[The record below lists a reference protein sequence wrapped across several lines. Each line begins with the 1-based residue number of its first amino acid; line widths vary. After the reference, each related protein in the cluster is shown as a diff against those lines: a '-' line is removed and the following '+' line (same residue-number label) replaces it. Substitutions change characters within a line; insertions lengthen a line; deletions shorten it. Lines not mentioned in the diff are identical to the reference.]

1 MSAGEIFQLALVALC
16 VYRSVYQQNNDAAE
30 GKAADI
36 DPHVGYHCASVR
48 REELNRF
55 VDERERKHTK
65 SERHE
70 IIFAP
75 FAYPEKEHRYCDAE
89 NGLFGEVRRLAD
101 VVSHRFAFNSEY
113 ARYEGCHAVAYLT
126 RCFARNERIAPDE
139 HQHDYDEN
147 CQCNGLF
154 FSFSHKFSCFFPI
167 GWLFFVIGVLGGAS
181 LQK

>member
-1 MSAGEIFQLALVALC
+1 MHDSDVRPPSPVFPSAPDAPLPHTGYVLLWFPLASETFIF
-16 VYRSVYQQNNDAAE
+16 
-30 GKAADI
+30 
-36 DPHVGYHCASVR
+36 H
-48 REELNRF
+48 
-55 VDERERKHTK
+55 
-65 SERHE
+65 
-70 IIFAP
+70 
-75 FAYPEKEHRYCDAE
+75 
-89 NGLFGEVRRLAD
+89 EVRRLAD
-101 VVSHRFAFNSEY
+101 IVSHRFAFNSEY

-167 GWLFFVIGVLGGAS
+167 GWLFFVIGALGGAS